1 MEDNEYI
8 LKHRDTDVAEFAI
21 DKESMLVSGIKI
33 LDEKF
38 SPINYR
44 GNEIVTA
51 GNLNYWLSSR
61 CVPNSREGIERLKT
75 VYKVKEVKEIMF
87 LQMGLSLS
95 DHYWIDNNK
104 TKNKWKDINLF
115 ENRYDEI
122 FGKIIFDKKLRIVN
136 DINAANKKSPDG
148 TTGGNL
154 RKYWEYNK
162 NNNKSYLVKS
172 GSGERKQ
179 EPFNEYF
186 ASLLLDELKFDYT
199 PYVVRKERKEW
210 VSVCPCISDINN
222 ELISASDIIRK
233 YGIRENYNDFLNLAQ
248 GKSVIGF
255 KESLDKMI
263 ILDYMINNTDRH
275 WNNFGILLN
284 GETGTWIGLAPIYDN
299 GYSLWNNDFIRHD
312 LPVKNRSFADYNED
326 CIELVNINN
335 YVKELPDMIVIFD
348 KAFKNYENDD
358 RKRDLR
364 KGIEV
369 KQTEIREYIKNV
381 NVMQSS

>member
-1 MEDNEYI
+1 MNNEYV
-8 LKHRDTDVAEFAI
+8 LKHQDIDVAEFAI
-21 DKESMLVSGIKI
+21 DKDSMLVSGVKI

-44 GNEIVTA
+44 GNEVVIG
-51 GNLNYWLSSR
+51 GNLNYWLGSR
-61 CVPNSREGIERLKT
+61 CVPNTRDGIERLKT
-75 VYKVKEVKEIMF
+75 VYNVKEVKEIMF

-104 TKNKWKDINLF
+104 SKNKWKEINLF
-115 ENRYDEI
+115 ENRYNEI
-122 FGKIIFDKKLRIVN
+122 FGKIIFDKKLRIVK
-136 DINAANKKSPDG
+136 DINAASKKSPDG

-162 NNNKSYLVKS
+162 NNNKSYLIKS

-179 EPFNEYF
+179 EPHNEYF

-199 PYVVRKERKEW
+199 PYTLRKEGKEW

-222 ELISASDIIRK
+222 ELISADDMRRK
-233 YGIRENYNDFLNLAQ
+233 YGIGENYNDLVDLAQ
-248 GKSVIGF
+248 KKEVTGF

-263 ILDYMINNTDRH
+263 VLDYMINNTDRH
-275 WNNFGILLN
+275 WNNFGILVDSKTN
-284 GETGTWIGLAPIYDN
+284 AWIKLAPIFDN

-312 LPVKNRSFADYNED
+312 LPIKSRSFADYNED
-326 CIELVNINN
+326 CIKLVDIN
-335 YVKELPDMIVIFD
+335 KCITDLPDIIAIFE
-348 KAFKNYENDD
+348 KAFEKYENTE

-364 KGIEV
+364 NGIEV
-369 KQTEIREYIKNV
+369 KQKEIREYMAK
-381 NVMQSS
+381 S